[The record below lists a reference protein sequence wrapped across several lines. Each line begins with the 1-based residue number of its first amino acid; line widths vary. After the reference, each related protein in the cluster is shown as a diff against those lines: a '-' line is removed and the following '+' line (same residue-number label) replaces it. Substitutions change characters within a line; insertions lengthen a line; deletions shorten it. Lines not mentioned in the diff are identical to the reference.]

1 LVQGVDASGHSFRDA
16 AVFDNVSAGGAY
28 MRCKSDLAVGHN
40 IFVVFALA
48 TPNAVS
54 SHGTRGRGSS
64 AHGPN
69 SHGANSHGPKI
80 AARGVVHRV
89 DRHPDGAYGVAVKFS
104 QQRFL

>member
-1 LVQGVDASGHSFRDA
+1 MQGVDASGQSFRNA

-48 TPNAVS
+48 TPNAVP

-64 AHGPN
+64 AHGP
-69 SHGANSHGPKI
+69 NSHGPKI